1 MTNLYGILPPE
12 KLPEKLIE
20 IYNDQNVER
29 ISSDEV
35 YEILDN
41 LPDEVA
47 KAFVYSHRGNFVH
60 DAVVE
65 FDEFDSL
72 MMSKG
77 NKPYYIPKKE
87 ELLKYTDDF
96 YYEITEEYTA
106 LLDYVR
112 KNLINDQEK
121 AQELVEE
128 IHGSCQIGGSIKNVM
143 DNFSRFNVNFRSMEQ
158 INEVLMLVSGLS
170 NNIRIWENNGHTPNE
185 IYEMLEK
192 PNMKPLPNVP
202 FDFNT
207 TNVIDIK
214 PERRWAGMIHVHVG
228 VVRNSRSAVLGRTRH
243 LTNFKACLIQLIKR
257 CMIHHW
263 HKV

>member
-1 MTNLYGILPPE
+1 MRLLYRYIIALTNLYGILHPE
-12 KLPEKLIE
+12 KLVE
-20 IYNDQNVER
+20 IYNNQNNKK
-29 ISSDEV
+29 IGIDEV

-47 KAFVYSHRGNFVH
+47 KAFVFSHRGYFVH

-72 MMSKG
+72 LMNKG
-77 NKPYYIPKKE
+77 VKPYYVPIKE

-96 YYEITEEYTA
+96 YYEITMEYSA
-106 LLDYVR
+106 LLDYIS
-112 KNLINDQEK
+112 KNLINDHQK

-128 IHGSCQIGGSIKNVM
+128 IHGTCQIGGSMKNVM
-143 DNFSRFNVNFRSMEQ
+143 GNFNRFNVNFKSIEQ
-158 INEVLMLVSGLS
+158 INEVMKLVMDLS

-202 FDFNT
+202 FDLNT

-214 PERRWAGMIHVHVG
+214 TRKKVG
-228 VVRNSRSAVLGRTRH
+228 RNDPCPCGSGKKFKKCCLG
-243 LTNFKACLIQLIKR
+243 KD
-257 CMIHHW
+257 
-263 HKV
+263 